1 MHNYSARGKDRR
13 LWVGD
18 QIDYCLELSSLSYR
32 RPIDKAFFL
41 QIKVNISAVLNLS
54 YWFTRRL
61 QGYVV
66 NWEVE
71 KEVWDRAFGPVLGV
85 VFS

>member
-1 MHNYSARGKDRR
+1 M
-13 LWVGD
+13 L
-18 QIDYCLELSSLSYR
+18 
-32 RPIDKAFFL
+32 FFL

-66 NWEVE
+66 NREVE